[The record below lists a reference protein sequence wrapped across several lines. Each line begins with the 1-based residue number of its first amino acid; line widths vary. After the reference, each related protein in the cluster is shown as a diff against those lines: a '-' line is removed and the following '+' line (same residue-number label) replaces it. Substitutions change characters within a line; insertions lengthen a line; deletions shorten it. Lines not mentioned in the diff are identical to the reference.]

1 MFQLNAEPVK
11 LAHINI
17 RTEKHG
23 EEEVQAL
30 DVKFERVGANTMLD
44 DIAPG
49 LRTALYR
56 EGEAGDQADAFNG
69 GPDAL
74 VALRFPSIEMPL
86 KLDGD
91 YQGYVAEIETGLGLQ
106 GPIKLKGVF
115 KKNRVTA
122 LSGGS
127 CTHEFT
133 LSTHPDPEQVGRLY
147 EAVGAEVALTLS
159 PPPPAGQSTAS
170 DDDDEIVEWEQV
182 GGEDGRD
189 AGPHVA
195 GGEEE

>member
-1 MFQLNAEPVK
+1 MFELQAEPVK

-23 EEEVQAL
+23 EEDVQAV

-69 GPDAL
+69 TDGL

-91 YQGYVAEIETGLGLQ
+91 YPGYSLEIDTGMGLQ
-106 GPIKLKGVF
+106 ETLKLKGVF

-122 LSGGS
+122 LAGGS

-133 LSTHPDPEQVGRLY
+133 VSTHPTAEQVGRLY
-147 EAVGAEVALTLS
+147 EAAGNECTLTLS
-159 PPPPAGQSTAS
+159 APAPFWPRAESGDSEDGPAGFPWDGA
-170 DDDDEIVEWEQV
+170 
-182 GGEDGRD
+182 EDTG
-189 AGPHVA
+189 HVA
-195 GGEEE
+195 GDEEE